1 MHGLRMNRVATLL
14 ALAGALH
21 SCGKTD
27 KKDKE
32 PTATSTTA
40 VAGKGSVTTAV
51 SGLAS
56 IDFSAAAVGSQ
67 FVLMPVILGDV
78 ATVTGAGAQKFTLTL
93 SVAAAAA
100 SSKLLNSQPEVPASV
115 ATATGSIPAM
125 NWRQKD
131 DALRTLLNRFEPR
144 LGAAQGD
151 EFWRLAKRVD
161 AEDAPGFA
169 AADGPGEVESMYRSA
184 VSSEATW
191 PKLGSARFNL
201 TSSSCPSAGGT
212 VAVPNASLVPT
223 DKVIPAAAT
232 SVVSTADYCIVY
244 LSNPVTGGDKA
255 TIEASIKEVIRRY
268 KEVIYKDPF
277 AVVNGYTFKP
287 IFTIVDFSDTKL
299 WPNLAALQVSG
310 AFIAKMSDDTA
321 DTVGTNMPMIYMA
334 SDISKVGK
342 NVGAAVDAAKNK
354 RLWHGTIAHEMQHA
368 IMNYFRA
375 RKVSADPKKW
385 TLETPE
391 VDEGIAHY
399 TEDLFGHGGEN
410 FDDFAKTFLTTWYD
424 KDLVNPVLSAAD
436 DLALNRGAA
445 QTLIYYLIS
454 QKGGVTFT
462 NGVATGGD
470 GLKYL
475 ADVVKSATATHVGPQ
490 NLAEKFGGAWT
501 DAISNYFGA
510 LAIDGSGIS
519 DTDAKYT
526 VQDPQ
531 KATNLIGETDRSY
544 GMHYNNFSGLP
555 KAHTWTEVAKDAVT
569 TPELQYYATCPYLY
583 TVTDNTLKVGFK
595 TKDTLPNTAVAV
607 VQIK

>member
-14 ALAGALH
+14 ALGGALH
-21 SCGKTD
+21 ACGNTD

-32 PTATSTTA
+32 PTVTSTTA
-40 VAGKGSVTTAV
+40 VAGKGSVATAS

-78 ATVTGAGAQKFTLTL
+78 ATVTGAGDQKFTLTL

-100 SSKLLNSQPEVPASV
+100 SSKLLDSEPEVQASG
-115 ATATGSIPAM
+115 ATATGLIPAM

-151 EFWRLAKRVD
+151 DFWRLAKRVD
-161 AEDAPGFA
+161 AVDAASFA
-169 AADGPGEVESMYRSA
+169 ATDGPGEVESMYRSA
-184 VSSEATW
+184 VRSEAMR
-191 PKLGSARFNL
+191 PRSGSARFNL
-201 TSSSCPSAGGT
+201 TSSNCPSASGT
-212 VAVPNASLVPT
+212 VAVPNASLVPIE
-223 DKVIPAAAT
+223 KSIPSAAT

-244 LSNPVTGGDKA
+244 LSDPVTGGDKA

-268 KEVIYKDPF
+268 KEVIYNDPF
-277 AVVNGYTFKP
+277 AAVNGYTFKP

-385 TLETPE
+385 TLETAE

-399 TEDLFGHGGEN
+399 VEDLFGHGGEN

-424 KDLVNPVLSAAD
+424 KDLVNPVLSAAE

-462 NGVATGGD
+462 NGVASGGD

-475 ADVVKSATATHVGPQ
+475 AEVVKGATHVGPQ

-519 DTDAKYT
+519 DTDPKYT

-531 KATNLIGETDRSY
+531 KATNLIGETDHSY
-544 GMHYNNFSGLP
+544 GMHYNNFSDLP

-583 TVTDNTLKVGFK
+583 TVTDSTLKVGFK